1 MMAYLHTYLSSP
13 PPPVDPYCGDFYVT
27 MLWTYQMKERL
38 LMQQASFELK
48 CSILMSFFV
57 FNGNTSVDVGWFLEV
72 PFLLS
77 YWSAFLSRFL
87 QFYQLG
93 PNEV

>member
-1 MMAYLHTYLSSP
+1 
-13 PPPVDPYCGDFYVT
+13 
-27 MLWTYQMKERL
+27 MKKLL
-38 LMQQASFELK
+38 LMQKALFELK

-57 FNGNTSVDVGWFLEV
+57 CNGNTSVDVGWFLEV

-77 YWSAFLSRFL
+77 YWSAFSSRFL

-93 PNEV
+93 PNKASYNDDRDVVSFM